1 MKEDILK
8 NLVDEACDILNTSYD
23 FEEGVY
29 YVEVSTEEN
38 YKVEVSIYQD
48 IDSFDA
54 EIVEC
59 MVTVGPIVKNTDLL
73 YTFLKNNLELEYGSY
88 AILNEDNVDL
98 LVIKDSLLLES
109 CSAEELASIVLYMAE
124 VAYDTEAILAKF
136 S

>member
-1 MKEDILK
+1 MKDDNLK
-8 NLVDEACDILNTSYD
+8 SLVDEACEILNTSYD

-88 AILNEDNVDL
+88 AILSEDNVDL

-124 VAYDTEAILAKF
+124 VAYDTESILAKF